1 MHSVKKVNLFI
12 LYSLSYV
19 LLMEWL
25 LPLPYITD
33 TGYIFVFVVATF
45 FFFLI
50 NFLQLPSLVVLLLKI
65 VIIYVGLHYI
75 FFEGPVWQMQSY
87 LYVMNDLF
95 ENFIYILSGQILQLT
110 DLFRSLLFF
119 VLLAAM
125 SYLLHYWIVHVK
137 RIFIFLLLTVV
148 FVTILDTFTAY
159 DATLAIIRIFVIG
172 FLLLGFVRIIRKM
185 EESDVV
191 VRSKWL
197 FSRLLLSLTS
207 VILLAGLLGIAG
219 PKFEP
224 QWADPVPF
232 LISATGLDSSLVRQ
246 KIGYGDND
254 EQLGGGFVYDDTPV
268 FYANVEK
275 PHYYRGE
282 TKNYYSGKGWEVT
295 TPAYKVPAPYSTLNF
310 DVERVERE
318 AEIHFTGKEHFE
330 HIFYPGDVSY
340 ISTVAN
346 VPLTLLL
353 DIYTLKGIPYFNQR
367 QVELE
372 EYVLTYQDSKFSIE
386 SLRLAS
392 NDDPEEIRE
401 YYLQLPEELPERIRE
416 LTEEIIANYDNRY
429 DQVKAVERY
438 LSGADFS
445 YETKNVAIP
454 KEDEDYVDQFLFETR
469 VGYCDNFSTAMAVM
483 LRTVNIPTRWVK
495 GFTEGELIA
504 ADGNISQYLI
514 TNANAHSWVEV
525 YFPEHGWVPFE
536 PTKGFSNSTA
546 FTFEYPTSEGID
558 WEKQLD
564 TNESEEQTN
573 ELEQKEETERNEAKG
588 NTNYSFHLPVV
599 IVVLLA
605 IIFIAVMI
613 VFKSS
618 ERRKRMTFSIKK
630 PQKAHTFEERYNR
643 LLYLLEKKGKARLK
657 GETLREYAI
666 RIDKMYGTKD
676 MQQLTEKY
684 EQLSYGRVE
693 EFVLTKEEAK
703 LLQEMETKIRS

>member
-676 MQQLTEKY
+676 MQQLTKKY

>member
-504 ADGNISQYLI
+504 VDGNISQYLI

-605 IIFIAVMI
+605 ITFIAVMI

>member
-1 MHSVKKVNLFI
+1 
-12 LYSLSYV
+12 
-19 LLMEWL
+19 MEWL

-605 IIFIAVMI
+605 ITFIAVMI

>member
-95 ENFIYILSGQILQLT
+95 ENFIYISSGQILQLT

-605 IIFIAVMI
+605 ITFIAVMI